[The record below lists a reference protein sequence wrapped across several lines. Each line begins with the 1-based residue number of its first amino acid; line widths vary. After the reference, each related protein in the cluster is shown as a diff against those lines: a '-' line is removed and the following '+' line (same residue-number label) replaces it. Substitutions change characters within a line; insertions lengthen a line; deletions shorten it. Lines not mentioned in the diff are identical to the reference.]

1 MGWFARKLDSL
12 IGAVMA
18 GVCGA
23 AASQLDIFIQQ
34 YLQRLGGHMDEAQR
48 TYAAM
53 LDGDRYRD
61 FAPAARQVLI
71 EDARARVEEIQLA
84 FHAIAEADLFH
95 RPFAFLA
102 QLDGT
107 IAARTFEQFRPA
119 LPLDPAGLVF
129 AGTGLVLGLLV
140 YELIKAPITIALW
153 RRRKRNALAS
163 S

>member
-12 IGAVMA
+12 IGAVIA

-23 AASQLDIFIQQ
+23 MASQLDIFVQQ

-48 TYAAM
+48 NYAAM
-53 LDGDRYRD
+53 IEGDRFRD

-71 EDARARVEEIQLA
+71 EDARARVEEIQLS

-95 RPFAFLA
+95 RPFTFLA
-102 QLDGT
+102 NMDGA
-107 IAARTFEQFRPA
+107 IAARAFEQFRPA

-129 AGTGLVLGLLV
+129 AGAGLVLGLLV
-140 YELIKAPITIALW
+140 YELLKAPVAIVLW